1 MKQAKRVTLI
11 AAAAVAL
18 LTVPATSFAK
28 GSSVAAQG
36 FKGTVSTTP
45 HMDGTQPMPPYPGFN
60 GTVSTAPHMDG
71 TQPMPPYPG

>member
-28 GSSVAAQG
+28 GSVGSRTG
-36 FKGTVSTTP
+36 L
-45 HMDGTQPMPPYPGFN
+45 
-60 GTVSTAPHMDG
+60 
-71 TQPMPPYPG
+71 

>member
-1 MKQAKRVTLI
+1 MKQAKRIILI
-11 AAAAVAL
+11 AAAAISV

-28 GSSVAAQG
+28 GPSVPAQG
-36 FKGTVSTTP
+36 S
-45 HMDGTQPMPPYPGFN
+45 N